1 MILRKHINRRIELQ
15 RKLIIQQNFL
25 SSSSVQV
32 WDRIIYGVV
41 LNNFTLQSLNL
52 PNYKME
58 ALGHNLQWKIP
69 AYEIIIPHS
78 SSTDNWTFIPFSKFL
93 GGGEIN
99 HIFTITSSVF
109 FSHSLES
116 LRCGQKVYSTVL
128 SRSAGYT
135 DSTFYVQHWQYT
147 LRIWVNF
154 FMYSLQLFN
163 WSGSHSHNSE
173 NKWQLTFY

>member
-78 SSTDNWTFIPFSKFL
+78 SSTDNWTFIPFSTW
-93 GGGEIN
+93 GGGN
-99 HIFTITSSVF
+99 KSHLHYHFLSVF
-109 FSHSLES
+109 FPLFRELEMWTKGVQYCAFQVS
-116 LRCGQKVYSTVL
+116 WLHRLNILCSTLAIYAEDLGEFLHV
-128 SRSAGYT
+128 
-135 DSTFYVQHWQYT
+135 
-147 LRIWVNF
+147 
-154 FMYSLQLFN
+154 
-163 WSGSHSHNSE
+163 
-173 NKWQLTFY
+173 